1 MERYTKCGY
10 KQGIRHCV
18 RRLKG
23 MDLVTPFLA
32 GAAGA
37 LVKQLADKGIDWLIQ
52 LVGSHSPAVQAQA
65 QINLQNFLYRLAKR
79 VEQLEAELPTAQR
92 GVFEDALSHP
102 GSSLLMQKA
111 MISAAVTENDDR
123 HTILSE
129 LIAQRLTAGA
139 NDMIALVGTASCDV
153 VNALSS
159 KHIRLLGLIA
169 RLFSVRPLHPPEI
182 TDQNQYDQYVTSWW
196 GPLDELCKGIEDTNN
211 LDLQHLV
218 GLSCISVSISSKNL
232 TALLTLPVKPVE
244 MKPTMAQ
251 FEAFSW
257 WQNFHKIWDVGLEHV
272 TPTSVGTLIGILYHD
287 SHLRSRTQID
297 WK

>member
-1 MERYTKCGY
+1 
-10 KQGIRHCV
+10 
-18 RRLKG
+18 

-37 LVKQLADKGIDWLIQ
+37 LVKQLADKGIEWLIQ

-65 QINLQNFLYRLAKR
+65 QTNLQNFLYRLARR
-79 VEQLEAELPTAQR
+79 VEQLEAELPKEQR

-102 GSSLLMQKA
+102 SSSLLMQKA
-111 MISAAVTENDDR
+111 IISAAATENDDR

-139 NDMIALVGTASCDV
+139 DDMIALVGAASCDV

-159 KHIRLLGLIA
+159 RHIRLLGLIA
-169 RLFSVRPLHPPEI
+169 RLFSIRPLHPPEI

-196 GPLDELCKGIEDTNN
+196 GPLGELCRGLEDTNN
-211 LDLQHLV
+211 LDIQHLV
-218 GLSCISVSISSKNL
+218 GLSCISVSIGSKDL
-232 TALLTLPVKPVE
+232 TALLTLRIKPVE
-244 MKPTMAQ
+244 MKPTMTQ
-251 FEAFSW
+251 FEALLW
-257 WQNFHKIWDVGLEHV
+257 WPNFRKVWDMGLGHA